1 MKRFILVL
9 SCLFMVG
16 CNSTNKV
23 DEVNANG
30 EKAGNKSS
38 IVAESSTFNESESET
53 LKDDGE
59 IDFDLSIMGAD
70 MVYATIY
77 QMMIDPHTYEGK
89 RFKIRGNYYSSYSKD
104 KNEYYHFCMIKDA
117 AACCAQGL
125 ELLWE
130 DGKMNLH
137 EGCPEEDAMVTI
149 EGVFVTYEEGPNT
162 YGRIANAKLVEE

>member
-89 RFKIRGNYYSSYSKD
+89 RFKIRGNY
-104 KNEYYHFCMIKDA
+104 
-117 AACCAQGL
+117 
-125 ELLWE
+125 
-130 DGKMNLH
+130 
-137 EGCPEEDAMVTI
+137 
-149 EGVFVTYEEGPNT
+149 
-162 YGRIANAKLVEE
+162 